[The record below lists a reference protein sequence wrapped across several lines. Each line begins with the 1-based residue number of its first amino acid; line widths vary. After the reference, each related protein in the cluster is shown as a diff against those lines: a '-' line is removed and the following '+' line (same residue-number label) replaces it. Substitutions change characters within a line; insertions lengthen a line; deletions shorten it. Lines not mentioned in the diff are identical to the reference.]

1 MNDRAA
7 LPSPQRL
14 FDLPHA
20 EARKV
25 LATGAPVY
33 LLVNPVEYH
42 GPHLSLHND
51 KVIALALARRLHAS
65 LAVTHP
71 TWPFLLGDDLEIG
84 VDPCPGPGTRHTT
97 FAVAQTLVVEA
108 CRALLELGARRIV
121 FMTFHGSPLHAAT
134 LEAGVELFRSRGAAA
149 YSPFNHVLAILARM
163 EDASPFAASVA
174 GVGAAHRQRLLD
186 KIPYD
191 FHAGFFETSVALA
204 LAPETVSPAYRD
216 LPACPAI
223 DGDARFLRLARAARR
238 MGQKGFARE
247 CELVAGALGWNA
259 LRPFPGYT
267 SEPAF
272 ASAEAGEA
280 FVELI
285 LDLYRAN
292 ADEVLS
298 RGAPSP
304 PPVLSWTRTLSLDGR
319 FEAAPKPTPADV
331 LVVAG

>member
-1 MNDRAA
+1 MSPRAE
-7 LPSPQRL
+7 LPTPQRL

-20 EARKV
+20 DAKRA

-51 KVIALALARRLHAS
+51 KVIAYGLARRLHAS
-65 LAVTHP
+65 LHQTHP
-71 TWPFLLGDDLEIG
+71 SWPFLLGDDLEIG
-84 VDPCPGPGTRHTT
+84 VDPCPGPGTRHTS
-97 FAVAQTLVVEA
+97 FAVASSLVVEA
-108 CRALLELGARRIV
+108 CRALLELGARRVV

-134 LEAGVELFRSRGAAA
+134 LEAGVETFRARGAAA

-163 EDASPFAASVA
+163 EDPTPFAASVA
-174 GVGAAHRQRLLD
+174 SAPAGDRQRLLD

-204 LAPETVSPAYRD
+204 LAPETVSPLYRE
-216 LPACPAI
+216 LPPCPTI
-223 DGDARFLRLARAARR
+223 VGDPRFRRLARAARR
-238 MGQKGFARE
+238 VGQAGFARE

-280 FVELI
+280 FVELL
-285 LDLYRAN
+285 LDLYRAQ

-298 RGAPSP
+298 RGALSP

-319 FEAAPKPTPADV
+319 FEAAPKPGPGDV
-331 LVVAG
+331 LRVGA

>member
-7 LPSPQRL
+7 WPVPQRL
-14 FDLPHA
+14 LDLPHA
-20 EARKV
+20 EARRA

-51 KVIALALARRLHAS
+51 KVIAQALAQRLHAS
-65 LAVTHP
+65 LAPKHP
-71 TWPFLLGDDLEIG
+71 SWPFLLGDDLEIG
-84 VDPCPGPGTRHTT
+84 VDPCPGPGTRHTS
-97 FAVAQTLVVEA
+97 FATATSLVVEA
-108 CRALLELGARRIV
+108 CRALLELGARRVV
-121 FMTFHGSPLHAAT
+121 FMTFHGSPLHAAA
-134 LEAGVELFRSRGAAA
+134 LEAGVETFRARGAAA

-163 EDASPFAASVA
+163 DDATPFAAAVQSVA
-174 GVGAAHRQRLLD
+174 PAHRQRLLD

-204 LAPETVSPAYRD
+204 LVPETVSATFRE

-223 DGDARFLRLARAARR
+223 EGDARFLRLARAARR
-238 MGQKGFARE
+238 MGQTGFARE

-267 SEPAF
+267 SEPAL

-280 FVELI
+280 FVDLI

-298 RGAPSP
+298 RGALSP

-331 LVVAG
+331 LVVGG